1 MTVYDPLKRVLI
13 EETFQIYKVGMAPKH
28 GSDRRYEVRASSFHS
43 AALLAADQAHMQ
55 WAWECDWPLQF
66 IVTDQSGRSR
76 CVEVD
81 REIDPRF
88 VVTVVHEV
96 GEGQV

>member
-1 MTVYDPLKRVLI
+1 MAVYDPQKRMLI
-13 EETFQIYKVGMAPKH
+13 EETFQIFKIGMAPKH
-28 GSDRRYEVRASSFHS
+28 GSDRRYEVRAPSFSS
-43 AALLAADQAHMQ
+43 AALAAADQAHSQ

-66 IVTDQSGRSR
+66 IVTDQSGRSC

-88 VVTVVHEV
+88 VVTTVREV
-96 GEGQV
+96 GERS